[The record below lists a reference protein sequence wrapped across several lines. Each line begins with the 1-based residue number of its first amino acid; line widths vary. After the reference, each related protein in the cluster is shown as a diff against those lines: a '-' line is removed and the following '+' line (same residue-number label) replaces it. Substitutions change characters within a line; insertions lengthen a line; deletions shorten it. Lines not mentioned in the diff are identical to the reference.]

1 MELKITKII
10 IKKITKNFFYWNEL
24 INLFFKLEITNQNE
38 KTLLLYKWNI
48 KNIRRR
54 TIYFKV
60 LGKRVWFFEAA
71 KKSCGNR
78 IYSEKD
84 LQTLKLIKSFIRDEK
99 LSVKEANNRLKNLLK
114 SNEIEH
120 YLPNTMAEKPVT
132 NSGSKQ
138 KENK

>member
-1 MELKITKII
+1 MKKLYYSISEISKILDEEQYILRYWEKEFDFLKPR
-10 IKKITKNFFYWNEL
+10 KN
-24 INLFFKLEITNQNE
+24 
-38 KTLLLYKWNI
+38 
-48 KNIRRR
+48 R
-54 TIYFKV
+54 
-60 LGKRVWFFEAA
+60 A
-71 KKSCGNR
+71 GNR

-138 KENK
+138 KEKINKELKQELLIVLRDMLNYLKSH

>member
-1 MELKITKII
+1 MKKLYYSISEISKILDEEQYILRYWEKEFDFLKPR
-10 IKKITKNFFYWNEL
+10 KN
-24 INLFFKLEITNQNE
+24 
-38 KTLLLYKWNI
+38 
-48 KNIRRR
+48 R
-54 TIYFKV
+54 
-60 LGKRVWFFEAA
+60 A
-71 KKSCGNR
+71 GNR

-138 KENK
+138 KEKLNKELKQELLIVLRDMLN

>member
-1 MELKITKII
+1 MKKLYYSISEISKILDEEQYILRYWEKEFDFLKTR
-10 IKKITKNFFYWNEL
+10 KN
-24 INLFFKLEITNQNE
+24 
-38 KTLLLYKWNI
+38 
-48 KNIRRR
+48 R
-54 TIYFKV
+54 
-60 LGKRVWFFEAA
+60 A
-71 KKSCGNR
+71 GNR

-138 KENK
+138 KEKINKELKQELLIVLRDMLNYLKSH

>member
-1 MELKITKII
+1 MKPR
-10 IKKITKNFFYWNEL
+10 KN
-24 INLFFKLEITNQNE
+24 
-38 KTLLLYKWNI
+38 
-48 KNIRRR
+48 R
-54 TIYFKV
+54 
-60 LGKRVWFFEAA
+60 A
-71 KKSCGNR
+71 GNR

-138 KENK
+138 KEKINKELKQELLIVLRDMLNYLKSH